1 MTRTL
6 PMTRTLIG
14 IVAAL
19 SLNACAFIYHQPV
32 QQGSVLEQKD
42 IDLLQPGMT
51 KRQVSLVIGTPAVI
65 SPFKQDRWDYV
76 FTFRNK
82 DDDVERKNFTVYFE
96 NGALART
103 EGDYQPGGSGEEP
116 GSASA
121 EAAIRDVQLDN

>member
-1 MTRTL
+1 MTRTFA
-6 PMTRTLIG
+6 MTRPLIG
-14 IVAAL
+14 IAAAL
-19 SLNACAFIYHQPV
+19 SLSACAFIYHQPV
-32 QQGSVLEQKD
+32 QQGNVLEQDD

-51 KRQVSLVIGTPAVI
+51 KRQVSLIIGTPSVV

-82 DDDVERKNFTVYFE
+82 DDEVERKNFTVYFE

-116 GSASA
+116 GSTAA
-121 EAAIRDVQLDN
+121 EAAIRDVQTEK